1 MKLENFFLW
10 VCKKIGKP
18 FSSTASQELKDAAD
32 FLKWDIN
39 PELIIGAGKFF
50 MFFVGFLVL
59 LGIGLSVYFKFEAT
73 ILLVLFPF
81 SIIAFYGFTEWPK
94 IYAQERAVDAL
105 GQAPQII
112 SQVAV
117 TLKESPSLENAMA
130 FVANNSE
137 GEIAKD
143 FKSAIWKLWSGKK
156 ASAISVLEEIG
167 WKWGKWSSG
176 FQRAVFLISSTFHEK
191 NPVRRNFTL
200 DKSISV
206 MLDDIVSQ
214 MKDYTLGM
222 HMPTLIL
229 FTIGIVV
236 PLMIISLLPV
246 LSIFGI
252 SFSAWTIV
260 AFLTLS
266 VAAVALYS
274 EIVLRKRPPS
284 VSFYEI
290 KQEVPEGYFKIAGH
304 YVLSWQIAIIVGVFV
319 SFPGLLYVFQSFGVV
334 LGEPMLW
341 VVGKLTTLPIVW
353 GIGFGL
359 AIYFLGESYYKKKQR
374 EKLIKLEDQFL
385 DSLYHIKNRLS
396 DGRPVEDALEFSQ
409 KMSRG
414 PEISEFL
421 GRLLAKLKRRSLPLE
436 KIVEEEEMESRM
448 VKSVFRVM
456 TSSLKMGTSA
466 AGQSV
471 EVMLKYL
478 EKIRKVNKQLTS
490 LLSKNLSMMKATA
503 IFFAPLV
510 CAVIIVLFQLI
521 SHSIA
526 ASQGKAV
533 AVGYAGAETGAILAP
548 PEISPSILQLIVG
561 LYALALNFVLVRYVS
576 RINYGGDSTALN
588 SELATSFVA
597 IVIIFTSALI
607 IGRATLVGAV

>member
-1 MKLENFFLW
+1 MKLENIFLSL
-10 VCKKIGKP
+10 CEKTGGP
-18 FSSTASQELKDAAD
+18 FRSAASQELKDAVD
-32 FLKWDIN
+32 FLKWKIN

-50 MFFVGFLVL
+50 MFLVGFFVL
-59 LGIGLSVYFKFEAT
+59 AGIGLSVYFNFEAT
-73 ILLVLFPF
+73 VLLVLFPF
-81 SIIAFYGFTEWPK
+81 SIISFYGFTEWPK
-94 IYAQERAVDAL
+94 IYAQEKAVDSL

-112 SQVAV
+112 SQIAV
-117 TLKESPSLENAMA
+117 TLKQSPSLENAMA

-137 GEIAKD
+137 GDIADD
-143 FKSAIWKLWSGKK
+143 FKSGIWKIWSGKK

-176 FQRAVFLISSTFHEK
+176 FQRAIYLISSTFHEK

-206 MLDDIVSQ
+206 MLDDIVSR

-246 LSIFGI
+246 LTIFGI

-260 AFLTLS
+260 AFLSVS

-274 EIVLRKRPPS
+274 EIILRKRPPS

-290 KQEVPEGYFKIAGH
+290 KQKVPEGYFKIAGH
-304 YVLSWQIAIIVGVFV
+304 YVLSAHVAILIGVFV
-319 SFPGLLYVFQSFGVV
+319 SFPGLLYVFQNFGVV
-334 LGEPMLW
+334 AGEPLKFL
-341 VVGKLTTLPIVW
+341 VSKLSTLPIIW
-353 GIGFGL
+353 GFGFGL
-359 AIYFLGESYYKKKQR
+359 ATYFFGKSYYKKKQR
-374 EKLIKLEDQFL
+374 DKLIKLEDQFL

-396 DGRPVEDALEFSQ
+396 DGRPVEDALEFAR

-414 PEISEFL
+414 PEISEFFSKIL
-421 GRLLAKLKRRSLPLE
+421 GKMKHRSMPIE
-436 KIVEEEEMESRM
+436 KVIETEDIESSM
-448 VKSVFRVM
+448 VRSVFRVM
-456 TSSLKMGTSA
+456 SSSLKMGSSA

-471 EVMLKYL
+471 DVMLKYL

-526 ASQGKAV
+526 TSQGKAI
-533 AVGYAGAETGAILAP
+533 AVGYTGTETGAILAP
-548 PEISPSILQLIVG
+548 PEIPPEILQLIVG
-561 LYALALNFVLVRYVS
+561 FYALALNFVLVRYVS

-607 IGRATLVGAV
+607 IGRAVLVGGV

>member
-1 MKLENFFLW
+1 LQLEKNFLW
-10 VCKKIGKP
+10 LCGKTGGP
-18 FSSTASQELKDAAD
+18 FRSSASQELKDAVD

-50 MFFVGFLVL
+50 MFLVGFLILV
-59 LGIGLSVYFKFEAT
+59 GIGLSIYFKFDAT
-73 ILLVLFPF
+73 VLTVLFPF

-94 IYAQERAVDAL
+94 IHAQEKAVDAL
-105 GQAPQII
+105 GQAPQVI
-112 SQVAV
+112 SQIAV
-117 TLKESPSLENAMA
+117 TLKQSPSLENAMA

-143 FKSAIWKLWSGKK
+143 FKSSIWKLWSGKK

-206 MLDDIVSQ
+206 MLDDIVSR

-252 SFSAWTIV
+252 SFSVWTIV
-260 AFLTLS
+260 AFLAVS
-266 VAAVALYS
+266 VAGVALYS
-274 EIVLRKRPPS
+274 EIVLRKRPPTI
-284 VSFYEI
+284 SFYEI
-290 KQEVPEGYFKIAGH
+290 KQKVPEGYFKIAGH
-304 YVLSWQIAIIVGVFV
+304 YVLSSHVSILVAVFV
-319 SFPGLLYVFQSFGVV
+319 SFPGLLYVFQKFGVALTGPLLFIASKV
-334 LGEPMLW
+334 
-341 VVGKLTTLPIVW
+341 TTLSIVW
-353 GIGFGL
+353 GVGFGL
-359 AIYFLGESYYKKKQR
+359 AVYFLGESYYKKKQR

-421 GRLLAKLKRRSLPLE
+421 GRLLAKMKRRSLPLE
-436 KIVEEEEMESRM
+436 KIIEEEEIESSM
-448 VKSVFRVM
+448 IKSVFRVM
-456 TSSLKMGTSA
+456 SSSLKMGTSA

-471 EVMLKYL
+471 DVMLRYL
-478 EKIRKVNKQLTS
+478 EKIRKVNKQLTN

-521 SHSIA
+521 SHSISV
-526 ASQGKAV
+526 SQGKAV
-533 AVGYAGAETGAILAP
+533 AVGYTGAETGAILAP
-548 PEISPSILQLIVG
+548 PEISPNILQLIVG

-588 SELATSFVA
+588 SELANSFIA
-597 IVIIFTSALI
+597 TVIIFTSALI
-607 IGRATLVGAV
+607 IGRAVLVAGV